1 MIPYHSIG
9 KEHGILQGTEVD
21 ELIIWREDEPYVQ
34 KKAVIALYEGKLREW
49 KLSDDTAYR
58 SAIRTGEN
66 EQEEMINDFEGIFTR
81 TYETLPGQK
90 GCRRI
95 KWTSGNPLYRRKRD
109 SAATAGERGR
119 K

>member
-1 MIPYHSIG
+1 MILKVY
-9 KEHGILQGTEVD
+9 
-21 ELIIWREDEPYVQ
+21 
-34 KKAVIALYEGKLREW
+34 
-49 KLSDDTAYR
+49 
-58 SAIRTGEN
+58 
-66 EQEEMINDFEGIFTR
+66 
-81 TYETLPGQK
+81 LPGRMKLCLGRK